1 MKTNNRKNKGSPK
14 KGDRHMRSTSFEVRI
29 VDKVVSPNTYKLSAF
44 FQKTYRTWMECFV
57 PHGTYTD
64 SLLACAI

>member
-44 FQKTYRTWMECFV
+44 FKKLTVLGWNVLFLMEL
-57 PHGTYTD
+57 T
-64 SLLACAI
+64 LIAC

>member
-1 MKTNNRKNKGSPK
+1 
-14 KGDRHMRSTSFEVRI
+14 MRSTSFEVRI